1 MHEAGCEAKDCQS
14 SCFAFA
20 AVAEYRNLVNT
31 ETSVSF
37 WCVCCAQTI
46 PLTALQAP
54 SPIPRLFDT
63 F

>member
-46 PLTALQAP
+46 PLSRGSSAGSKSNTKV
-54 SPIPRLFDT
+54 I
-63 F
+63 